1 MANTFFQKKSIPK
14 YVRRSSSTEYY
25 NDLGFL
31 FNDSDDDVMDD
42 SDIDPDYSPE
52 DDTSKKTFASLRNVK
67 LPVDNSNWETAKID
81 KEAVSTNPV
90 NSVRIKTSEQV
101 IREPGTEDSSNED
114 KSKKTAKLVKN
125 IKKIKITSG
134 EAYVSRLVTTVILKT
149 YETGYLEGKRRET
162 HSNHVNKT
170 GIQQIDAVVAHIN
183 FFPRIEY
190 HYCRSQTKKKYL
202 GGSLNLTMMYR
213 LYKDKCKSESQ
224 KYVKKP
230 IYEHVFNNRF
240 NIGFHKPKKD
250 QCSVWE
256 SYKNRSAKDASS
268 LMQQHKDHLKDVQL
282 SRAEKERDKV
292 VNTKILLLAALIYR
306 LS

>member
-1 MANTFFQKKSIPK
+1 MILL
-14 YVRRSSSTEYY
+14 RS
-25 NDLGFL
+25 
-31 FNDSDDDVMDD
+31 
-42 SDIDPDYSPE
+42 
-52 DDTSKKTFASLRNVK
+52 NVE

-90 NSVRIKTSEQV
+90 NSVRIETSEQV
-101 IREPGTEDSSNED
+101 IREPGTEDSSNEE

-183 FFPRIEY
+183 FFPRIKS
-190 HYCRSQTKKKYL
+190 HYCRSQTKKEYL

-213 LYKDKCKSESQ
+213 LHKDKCKSESK
-224 KYVKKP
+224 KYVLCGKP
-230 IYEHVFNNRF
+230 IR
-240 NIGFHKPKKD
+240 ID
-250 QCSVWE
+250 Q
-256 SYKNRSAKDASS
+256 
-268 LMQQHKDHLKDVQL
+268 LKTPL
-282 SRAEKERDKV
+282 PY
-292 VNTKILLLAALIYR
+292 AAT
-306 LS
+306 